1 MEGHI
6 GDEKEDKPRSQNK
19 RLRELSGHCRALV
32 TRVHTRNCNHFLR
45 TCQAW
50 GSFKKHIQF
59 SRTTYVSHIVQ
70 KCTFPVHSNRTERL
84 ELFAPPQLLRIFQFT
99 CFILIVNYCTKQ
111 KKNALCKSPSTSL
124 SYDLYSVLDNQK
136 EPKTLFRQLHSKLKN
151 IYGLAKEF
159 KDFSRTSLQFKDFS
173 CLIEPC

>member
-1 MEGHI
+1 MLG
-6 GDEKEDKPRSQNK
+6 
-19 RLRELSGHCRALV
+19 
-32 TRVHTRNCNHFLR
+32 
-45 TCQAW
+45 
-50 GSFKKHIQF
+50 
-59 SRTTYVSHIVQ
+59 
-70 KCTFPVHSNRTERL
+70 
-84 ELFAPPQLLRIFQFT
+84 LFAPPTSQHLSVHF
-99 CFILIVNYCTKQ
+99 CFRLIVNYCI
-111 KKNALCKSPSTSL
+111 KKTALCGSPLTSL

>member
-111 KKNALCKSPSTSL
+111 KKTLYVNHLQLLWAMIYILSWTIKKS
-124 SYDLYSVLDNQK
+124 QK
-136 EPKTLFRQLHSKLKN
+136 H
-151 IYGLAKEF
+151 
-159 KDFSRTSLQFKDFS
+159 FSGNYIQS
-173 CLIEPC
+173 